1 MLASDVLRL
10 GAQLGHKLTI
20 LHAVAVM
27 VFGDTR
33 LPLLALN
40 GKDNG
45 ARRNVASG
53 TPKLPSPCVGY
64 LPNHNP
70 HTL

>member
-10 GAQLGHKLTI
+10 RVQLGHKLTI
-20 LHAVAVM
+20 LQSVTVT

-45 ARRNVASG
+45 ARRNVASA
-53 TPKLPSPCVGY
+53 TPKLPSPFVDY
-64 LPNHNP
+64 LPNQNS